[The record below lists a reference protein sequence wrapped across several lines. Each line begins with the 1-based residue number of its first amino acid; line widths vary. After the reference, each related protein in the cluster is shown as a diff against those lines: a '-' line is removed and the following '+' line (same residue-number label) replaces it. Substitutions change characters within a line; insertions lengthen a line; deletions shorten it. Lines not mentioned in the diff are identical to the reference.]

1 MTESSFAEN
10 SLPETSIEQ
19 YLQNM
24 PGGALVA
31 ENWQHGEPHLV
42 IVEGIAP
49 SSLLDLVILAIP
61 EVQRIGAAVGVYM
74 LPPRVAEV
82 VRWEC
87 EHAHSTPFDQLWHFE
102 DLGPIPQ
109 WGAAMPERAAALIA
123 SAYDLGDQDIVALV
137 AEVATLHNAD
147 VLSVL
152 QVVLDQYWQADD
164 MLEFIT
170 AASKALAGQ
179 PLAAQPLRS
188 TTSVP
193 L

>member
-1 MTESSFAEN
+1 MQVTKISTAET

-42 IVEGIAP
+42 IVEGIVP
-49 SSLLDLVILAIP
+49 SSLLDLVILEIP
-61 EVQRIGAAVGVYM
+61 EVQRIGAAVGVFL

-87 EHAHSTPFDQLWHFE
+87 EHAHSAPFDQLWHFE

-109 WGAAMPERAAALIA
+109 WGTAMPERAAALIA
-123 SAYDLGDQDIVALV
+123 STYDLGDQDIVDLV
-137 AEVATLHNAD
+137 EEVAVLHNAD

-152 QVVLDQYWQADD
+152 QVVVDQYWQADD
-164 MLEFIT
+164 VIEFIT
-170 AASKALAGQ
+170 AASKALAVQ
-179 PLAAQPLRS
+179 PAVA
-188 TTSVP
+188 
-193 L
+193 